1 MPDYKLISA
10 DSHVFE
16 PREMWVDYLDPQFR
30 DRAPRIV
37 TNPNGLK
44 GDYFVMPGQEPEKV
58 GGGFSAGA
66 TPEELKKMLEQVSV
80 EEQCPLGAY
89 IPEERIK
96 ELEVDGVEAEILY
109 TTLGFRLFRLTD
121 APFQQ
126 ALFRAYNTWISEY
139 CSYDSKHMIGLGMIS
154 LLDVSEG
161 VKELHRCAK
170 LGLRG
175 ALIMASPPDDVS
187 YADPVFEPF
196 WAAAAELDLPISLHI
211 LTGHGEESRN
221 VGKFKKNHY
230 LRAISIIHEVQRSFA
245 EIMFS
250 GALERHPNLRIV
262 SAENDI
268 GWVPH
273 FLYRADHFYDKAA
286 YSHPTELK
294 IPPSEYAKRQLFVT
308 YMDDPIGLR
317 LADYYG
323 EDNYAWASDYP
334 HAQSTFP
341 NSHQIVDENFDGV
354 SEEIKKKVTR
364 DNVIK
369 LYDMELS

>member
-1 MPDYKLISA
+1 
-10 DSHVFE
+10 
-16 PREMWVDYLDPQFR
+16 
-30 DRAPRIV
+30 
-37 TNPNGLK
+37 
-44 GDYFVMPGQEPEKV
+44 
-58 GGGFSAGA
+58 
-66 TPEELKKMLEQVSV
+66 
-80 EEQCPLGAY
+80 
-89 IPEERIK
+89 
-96 ELEVDGVEAEILY
+96 
-109 TTLGFRLFRLTD
+109 
-121 APFQQ
+121 
-126 ALFRAYNTWISEY
+126 
-139 CSYDSKHMIGLGMIS
+139 MIS

-161 VKELHRCAK
+161 VRELNRCAK

-354 SEEIKKKVTR
+354 SEDIKKKVTR

-369 LYDMELS
+369 LYHMELN

>member
-1 MPDYKLISA
+1 MANYKLISA

-16 PREMWVDYLDPQFR
+16 PRNMWVDYVDSAFKE
-30 DRAPRIV
+30 RAPKII
-37 TNPNGLK
+37 TDPDGKK
-44 GDYFVMPGQEPEKV
+44 GDFFVIPGQEPEKV

-66 TPEELKKMLEQVSV
+66 TPEELKAFLEEASV
-80 EEQCPLGAY
+80 DEQCPLGAY
-89 IPEERIK
+89 IPEERVK
-96 ELEVDGVEAEILY
+96 ELKIDGVEAELLY

-121 APFQQ
+121 APYQQ
-126 ALFRAYNTWISEY
+126 ALFRAFNTWLSEY
-139 CSYDSKHMIGLGMIS
+139 CSYDPTHMIGLGLIS
-154 LLDVSEG
+154 LLQVEEG
-161 VKELHRCAK
+161 VKELRRCST

-175 ALIMASPPDDVS
+175 ALIMASPPGNIS
-187 YADPVFEPF
+187 YADPMYEPF
-196 WAAAAELDLPISLHI
+196 WTAAEELNLPISLHI

-221 VGKFKKNHY
+221 EGKFKDNHY

-250 GALERHPNLRIV
+250 GALERHPGLKIV

-268 GWVPH
+268 GWMPH
-273 FLYRADHFYDKAA
+273 FLYRSDHFHDKAA
-286 YSHPTELK
+286 YSNPTELK
-294 IPPSEYAKRQLFVT
+294 MYPSEYAKRQIFVT

-341 NSHQIVDENFDGV
+341 NSHKIVDENFLGV
-354 SEEIKKKVTR
+354 SDGIKRKITR

-369 LYDMELS
+369 LYNMDLD